1 MQISNIINLQ
11 SGKGRF
17 FCRKMFHKVFWM
29 TNLASLGLVAAN
41 IMEQLLSED
50 RMGASGLAAI
60 GMVQPDLCPL
70 QYSRLRLFRGRC
82 CYLQQIN
89 GQRQG

>member
-41 IMEQLLSED
+41 IMDAVVVGRQMGHPVWLPLVWSARFMSFTIFSVTAFPWEVLLPS
-50 RMGASGLAAI
+50 A
-60 GMVQPDLCPL
+60 
-70 QYSRLRLFRGRC
+70 
-82 CYLQQIN
+82 N
-89 GQRQG
+89 

>member
-41 IMEQLLSED
+41 IMDAVVIGRQ
-50 RMGASGLAAI
+50 MGASGLAAI
-60 GMVQPDLCPL
+60 GMV
-70 QYSRLRLFRGRC
+70 SRFMSFTIFSVTAFPWEVLLPSA
-82 CYLQQIN
+82 N
-89 GQRQG
+89 